1 MFLSQP
7 IWLSIHIQLKSKDPF
22 FNIAMVNMFVSI
34 GLSVRHNLTLV
45 SLGLMKRGAKYGNKC
60 TTTEVMVIMTT
71 YNNTD
76 NFSDEHKTSKQKRM
90 KNKNT
95 TLSEQF
101 LNQ

>member
-1 MFLSQP
+1 
-7 IWLSIHIQLKSKDPF
+7 
-22 FNIAMVNMFVSI
+22 MVF
-34 GLSVRHNLTLV
+34 
-45 SLGLMKRGAKYGNKC
+45 
-60 TTTEVMVIMTT
+60 MTT